1 MMSKVYTTFEI
12 SRFCSVDIST
22 VMGWVDDGKLKA
34 YRTPG
39 GHRRVSHPDLLSFL
53 EKYQM
58 PIHPALQVRQA
69 RVLIIEDNPVTVRIL
84 KRAIEKFVPSDEI
97 EVALDGFEAGRKL
110 EMFQPDLILL
120 DLMLP
125 GVDGFQVCKNIR
137 GDERKKNVKILAI
150 SGLKGEETR
159 KRILSMGADAFLAKP
174 FELSDIRNVVS
185 SLIGENRHDQRG
197 DRHSEEPARTSR

>member
-39 GHRRVSHPDLLSFL
+39 GHRRVNHDDLIAFL
-53 EKYQM
+53 EKYRM
-58 PIHPALQVRQA
+58 PIHPALQSRQA
-69 RVLIIEDNPVTVRIL
+69 RVLIVEDNPVTVRVL
-84 KRAIEKFVPSDEI
+84 KRALEKLVPGEEV
-97 EVALDGFEAGRKL
+97 EVAVDGFEAGRKL

-125 GVDGFQVCKNIR
+125 GIDGFQVCRNIRADEKRKNI
-137 GDERKKNVKILAI
+137 KILAI
-150 SGLKGEETR
+150 SGLKGEDTR
-159 KRILSMGADAFLAKP
+159 KKILAMGADAFLTKP
-174 FELSDIRNVVS
+174 FDLSDVRAVIA
-185 SLIGENRHDQRG
+185 SLIGETHN
-197 DRHSEEPARTSR
+197 EETSRTSR